1 MADPLIHALFRKV
14 QTEEIIPHVKPLS
27 GSPVMEYLDLIDR
40 RFSNDAII
48 DTVRR
53 VAFDGSARHAGF
65 ILPSIRDGLATG
77 KSVEGLALVEAAWAR
92 MCEGTRENG
101 SRIEANDPVWDML
114 TATAMAAR
122 ETPAVWLDM
131 QQIYGDLATQ
141 ERFAMAFEKWLVSMY
156 RNGVEA
162 TIRQYLGQ
170 D

>member
-1 MADPLIHALFRKV
+1 
-14 QTEEIIPHVKPLS
+14 
-27 GSPVMEYLDLIDR
+27 
-40 RFSNDAII
+40 
-48 DTVRR
+48 
-53 VAFDGSARHAGF
+53 
-65 ILPSIRDGLATG
+65 
-77 KSVEGLALVEAAWAR
+77 

-101 SRIEANDPVWDML
+101 SRIEANDPDWDML

-131 QQIYGDLATQ
+131 QQTYGDLATQ
-141 ERFAMAFEKWLVSMY
+141 ERFAVAFEKWLVSMY

>member
-1 MADPLIHALFRKV
+1 
-14 QTEEIIPHVKPLS
+14 
-27 GSPVMEYLDLIDR
+27 MEYLDLIDR

-101 SRIEANDPVWDML
+101 SR
-114 TATAMAAR
+114 
-122 ETPAVWLDM
+122 
-131 QQIYGDLATQ
+131 
-141 ERFAMAFEKWLVSMY
+141 
-156 RNGVEA
+156 
-162 TIRQYLGQ
+162 
-170 D
+170 